1 MAEDNANK
9 SKRDITLER
18 LKVKYPDGNFED
30 DEAIFSQIN
39 DDYDSYDNELA
50 TYKEHEKGLADM
62 FSADPRSAAFL
73 TDWRDGEDPVV
84 GLVRKFGVEIKD
96 VLDDPEMQEKI
107 AEANKEYLERVAQ
120 EKELE
125 ETYQANLVES
135 LETISSIQ
143 EEKGYSDEQIDQ
155 AFEWL
160 MGVIQDG
167 VVGKFTPEII
177 DMAMKAQN
185 YDADVAQAEAEGEV
199 KGRNARIKEQLRTR
213 KQGDGIAALDGKS
226 GVTQEG
232 EPMPNMGV
240 IGRYGDSMQSIWER
254 GGEKRT
260 KYNN

>member
-1 MAEDNANK
+1 MAETNADK

-30 DEAIFSQIN
+30 DEAIFGQIN

-73 TDWRDGEDPVV
+73 TDWRDGEDPTI

-107 AEANKEYLERVAQ
+107 AEANKEYLDRVAQ

-125 ETYQANLVES
+125 ETYQANLTES

-232 EPMPNMGV
+232 EPMPNMGA

-254 GGEKRT
+254 GGEKRI

>member
-1 MAEDNANK
+1 MAETNADK

-30 DEAIFSQIN
+30 DEAIFGQIN

>member
-73 TDWRDGEDPVV
+73 TDWRNGEDPVV

-107 AEANKEYLERVAQ
+107 AEANKEYLDRVAQ

-125 ETYQANLVES
+125 ETYQANLAES

-167 VVGKFTPEII
+167 VIGKFTPEII

-199 KGRNARIKEQLRTR
+199 RGRNAKIEEKLRTR
-213 KQGDGIAALDGKS
+213 KAGDGLVAL
-226 GVTQEG
+226 EG
-232 EPMPNMGV
+232 NNGNTGSRKPQSMFDLANEAM
-240 IGRYGDSMQSIWER
+240 YG
-254 GGEKRT
+254 
-260 KYNN
+260 

>member
-30 DEAIFSQIN
+30 DEALFSQIN

-50 TYKEHEKGLADM
+50 TYKEREKGLADM

-73 TDWRDGEDPVV
+73 TDWRNGEDPVV

-107 AEANKEYLERVAQ
+107 AEANKEYLDRVAQ

-125 ETYQANLVES
+125 ETYQANLAES

-199 KGRNARIKEQLRTR
+199 RGRNAKIEEKLRTR
-213 KQGDGIAALDGKS
+213 KTGDGLVAL
-226 GVTQEG
+226 EG
-232 EPMPNMGV
+232 NNGSTGSRKPQ
-240 IGRYGDSMQSIWER
+240 SMFDLANEAM
-254 GGEKRT
+254 
-260 KYNN
+260 

>member
-30 DEAIFSQIN
+30 DEAIFSHSN

-73 TDWRDGEDPVV
+73 TDWRNGEDPVV

-107 AEANKEYLERVAQ
+107 AEANKEYLDRVAQ

-125 ETYQANLVES
+125 ETYQANLAES

-167 VVGKFTPEII
+167 VIGKFTPEII

-199 KGRNARIKEQLRTR
+199 RGRNAKIEEKLRTR
-213 KQGDGIAALDGKS
+213 KAGDGLVAL
-226 GVTQEG
+226 EG
-232 EPMPNMGV
+232 NNGNTGSRKPQSMFDLANEAM
-240 IGRYGDSMQSIWER
+240 YG
-254 GGEKRT
+254 
-260 KYNN
+260 